1 MSRGFFWQ
9 LASLSSLILSCWAA
23 IRWSPGLAS
32 LISNQEPWNRW
43 LAMLI
48 IFVLCSLVVWLVF
61 QAITQ
66 WLQRVRLEGFDRQMG
81 ALFGLIKGVLFC
93 LIVTF
98 FSLTL
103 SASTRALVME
113 SRSGPWLAKLI
124 PNAVAVLP
132 EEIRAPIG
140 EYLKEFESQLEA
152 APLAPGAPDDATWWS
167 PAPFEPLGTLARDR
181 LAGDETTGS
190 CAFQGRWSG
199 TSCGLAGRCGCERC
213 CGKT

>member
-1 MSRGFFWQ
+1 VPDIGVPIYDLLMGAVLLISIVYGISRGFLWQ

-48 IFVLCSLVVWLVF
+48 IFIFCSLVVWLVF
-61 QAITQ
+61 RVITQ

-93 LIVTF
+93 LIITF
-98 FSLTL
+98 FSVTL
-103 SASTRALVME
+103 SVSTRSIVME
-113 SRSGPWLAKLI
+113 SRSGPWLARLI

-140 EYLKEFESQLEA
+140 EYLEEFESQLEA
-152 APLAPGAPDDATWWS
+152 APLKPGVSDDGA
-167 PAPFEPLGTLARDR
+167 
-181 LAGDETTGS
+181 
-190 CAFQGRWSG
+190 
-199 TSCGLAGRCGCERC
+199 
-213 CGKT
+213 